1 MKKKMFSI
9 MTVFA
14 LMMSF
19 LSGCV
24 PSIPSTDPEREIDFY
39 VNLPPTN
46 LDPQKQFYANNV
58 KIQGMFLEGLM
69 TRDDKGNP
77 ICGIAKSYEVSEDGL
92 VYTFHLR
99 EDACWDDGTAVEA
112 DDFVFAFQRL
122 VDPENASDAS
132 IMLTDYAKV
141 VGAEDIFYDGASVD
155 SLGARAVDDR
165 TLEVRLENP
174 CPYFTDLLTA
184 PAMTPCNRRY
194 YYSHED
200 RYFANGDNILSC
212 GPFTIDYYEP
222 RGKQIHLRKN
232 EYYYDADKVELAGV
246 NLQLLADQQQLI
258 MSFQKGD
265 AECIPISGEQQ
276 EVSEGDPRLN
286 EVSGAMVW
294 YVKPNF
300 NNKALAN
307 RNIRRALSMCVNREM
322 LRKNILRAGNSVM
335 TRMIPEQI
343 CFEPD
348 GTDFGGETDRY
359 KDVCGYD
366 PERAREYWEKGLNEI
381 GESGA
386 EFEFLTTSD
395 SNVFMDILKE
405 EWEKALPGFKLKYR
419 VVQPNVYY
427 EELFAGNFDLSL
439 DGWGADYGD
448 PASYLN
454 LFVTGVKWGCPGFSS
469 QVYDKIIEDADND
482 PLVLDPVKRF
492 QKLHEAE
499 DYLMEESVIIP
510 IYCQGNACLLSDAVT
525 GISFLPLCP
534 EVSFKNANYKKQ
546 VTK

>member
-1 MKKKMFSI
+1 
-9 MTVFA
+9 
-14 LMMSF
+14 
-19 LSGCV
+19 
-24 PSIPSTDPEREIDFY
+24 
-39 VNLPPTN
+39 
-46 LDPQKQFYANNV
+46 
-58 KIQGMFLEGLM
+58 
-69 TRDDKGNP
+69 
-77 ICGIAKSYEVSEDGL
+77 
-92 VYTFHLR
+92 
-99 EDACWDDGTAVEA
+99 
-112 DDFVFAFQRL
+112 
-122 VDPENASDAS
+122 
-132 IMLTDYAKV
+132 
-141 VGAEDIFYDGASVD
+141 
-155 SLGARAVDDR
+155 
-165 TLEVRLENP
+165 
-174 CPYFTDLLTA
+174 
-184 PAMTPCNRRY
+184 
-194 YYSHED
+194 
-200 RYFANGDNILSC
+200 
-212 GPFTIDYYEP
+212 
-222 RGKQIHLRKN
+222 
-232 EYYYDADKVELAGV
+232 
-246 NLQLLADQQQLI
+246 
-258 MSFQKGD
+258 
-265 AECIPISGEQQ
+265 
-276 EVSEGDPRLN
+276 
-286 EVSGAMVW
+286 
-294 YVKPNF
+294 
-300 NNKALAN
+300 
-307 RNIRRALSMCVNREM
+307 
-322 LRKNILRAGNSVM
+322 M

-359 KDVCGYD
+359 KEVCGYD
-366 PERAREYWEKGLNEI
+366 PEKAREYWEKGLEEI